1 MVPNSVKTK
10 LLIGT
15 VQKLRHSAT
24 DELDLYL
31 NETKLGEIKDEK
43 LLGVKLDKYLKWN
56 NHVEYLIRKL
66 NSRICLL
73 ERAKEHLPIHC
84 RKLLYTTLL

>member
-1 MVPNSVKTK
+1 MVPNSVKTKK

-15 VQKLRHSAT
+15 VQKLRHSCT

-31 NETKLGEIKDEK
+31 NETKLGEINDEK

-56 NHVEYLIRKL
+56 NHVEYLISKL

-73 ERAKEHLPIHC
+73 KKAKEH
-84 RKLLYTTLL
+84 

>member
-1 MVPNSVKTK
+1 MVPNSVKTKK

-15 VQKLRHSAT
+15 VQKLRHSGT

-43 LLGVKLDKYLKWN
+43 LFGAELDKY
-56 NHVEYLIRKL
+56 
-66 NSRICLL
+66 
-73 ERAKEHLPIHC
+73 
-84 RKLLYTTLL
+84 